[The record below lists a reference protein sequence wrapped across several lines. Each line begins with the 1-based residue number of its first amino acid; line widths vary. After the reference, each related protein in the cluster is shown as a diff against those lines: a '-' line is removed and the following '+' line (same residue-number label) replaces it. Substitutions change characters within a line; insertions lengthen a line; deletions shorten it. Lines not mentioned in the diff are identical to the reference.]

1 MKAPHGVHDDDH
13 QAVDVGLAD
22 GVQALVAV
30 EIVVAVAGAETA
42 AAVVVVD
49 GVAVAFADVVEEVV
63 DIVAEELADS
73 VEEEHLELLFLD
85 HALERE

>member
-1 MKAPHGVHDDDH
+1 M
-13 QAVDVGLAD
+13 GLAD

-63 DIVAEELADS
+63 DIVAEELAKNHTTFITCS
-73 VEEEHLELLFLD
+73 KLKFCHLLT
-85 HALERE
+85 